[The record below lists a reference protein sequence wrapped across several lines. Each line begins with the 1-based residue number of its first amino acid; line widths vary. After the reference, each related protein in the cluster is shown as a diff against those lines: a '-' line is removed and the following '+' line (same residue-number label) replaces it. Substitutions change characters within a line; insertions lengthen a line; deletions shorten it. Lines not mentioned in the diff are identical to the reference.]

1 MTGDQADFLRRLRT
15 VLPARWF
22 PDVAPVLDSL
32 LSGLASGWTVIYGS
46 LQFVRAQTRIA
57 TASGVW
63 LDIIGRD
70 FFGLSLS
77 RRPDEGDASYRRR
90 IQLELFRER
99 GTRAAV
105 TSVLS
110 DLTGRSPV
118 IFEPARTTDTGGY
131 GSAAAAATGL
141 SYGVAGGWG
150 SLQLPFQSFVMAYRP
165 AGSGIA
171 LVSGWGQGAGG
182 YGIGNIEYGNLDMI
196 EGQVTDADIMAA
208 VASVLPIASTV
219 WLAISK

>member
-1 MTGDQADFLRRLRT
+1 M
-15 VLPARWF
+15 
-22 PDVAPVLDSL
+22 
-32 LSGLASGWTVIYGS
+32 
-46 LQFVRAQTRIA
+46 
-57 TASGVW
+57 W

-131 GSAAAAATGL
+131 GSAVAAATGL

-165 AGSGIA
+165 AGPGIA

-219 WLAISK
+219 WVAISK

>member
-1 MTGDQADFLRRLRT
+1 MTGDQADFLRRLRA

-32 LSGLASGWTVIYGS
+32 LSGLASGWALIYGS

-63 LDIIGRD
+63 LDIIGLD
-70 FFGLSLS
+70 FFGSALS
-77 RRPDEGDASYRRR
+77 RRQGEGDGSYRRR
-90 IQLELFRER
+90 LQLEMFRER

-105 TSVLS
+105 ASVLT
-110 DLTGRSPV
+110 DLTGRSPT

-131 GSAAAAATGL
+131 GSVSAAVTGVG
-141 SYGVAGGWG
+141 YGLVGGWG
-150 SLQLPFQSFVMAYRP
+150 SLQLPFQSFITAYRP
-165 AGSGIA
+165 TSSGIA

-182 YGIGNIEYGNLDMI
+182 YGDGSIEYGSLDMI

-208 VASVLPIASTV
+208 IASVLPVASTAWV
-219 WLAISK
+219 AISN

>member
-1 MTGDQADFLRRLRT
+1 MTGDQADFLQRLRA
-15 VLPARWF
+15 VLPGRWF
-22 PDVAPVLDSL
+22 PDVAPVLESL
-32 LSGLASGWTVIYGS
+32 LSGLASGWTLIYGS

-63 LDIIGRD
+63 LDIIGLD

-105 TSVLS
+105 TSVLG

-131 GSAAAAATGL
+131 GSAAAAGTGL
-141 SYGVAGGWG
+141 SYGLAGGWG
-150 SLQLPFQSFVMAYRP
+150 SLQLPFQSFVTAYRP
-165 AGSGIA
+165 VGSGIA

-182 YGIGNIEYGNLDMI
+182 YGVGSIEYGNLDMI
-196 EGQVTDADIMAA
+196 EGQVTDADVMAA
-208 VASVLPIASTV
+208 VASVVSVASTAWV
-219 WLAISK
+219 AIGN

>member
-77 RRPDEGDASYRRR
+77 RRPDEGDTSYRRR

-105 TSVLS
+105 TGVLS

-131 GSAAAAATGL
+131 GSPAAAATGL

-165 AGSGIA
+165 AGPGIA
-171 LVSGWGQGAGG
+171 LVSGLGQGAGG
-182 YGIGNIEYGNLDMI
+182 YGIGSIEYRKPGYD
-196 EGQVTDADIMAA
+196 
-208 VASVLPIASTV
+208 
-219 WLAISK
+219 